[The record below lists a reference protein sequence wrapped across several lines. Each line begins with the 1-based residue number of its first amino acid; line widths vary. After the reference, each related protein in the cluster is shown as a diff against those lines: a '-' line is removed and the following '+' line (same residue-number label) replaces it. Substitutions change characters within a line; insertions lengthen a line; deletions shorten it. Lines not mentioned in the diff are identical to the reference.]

1 MHLQLG
7 QLLPHRIE
15 IAALDP
21 EVNREAVPCTKT
33 SVAPHNTAE
42 AMYSGLAFVQS
53 LGCSRAVL
61 QCQGNGISVSALEA
75 VTREA
80 GNSNP

>member
-53 LGCSRAVL
+53 LGCSR
-61 QCQGNGISVSALEA
+61 SSAMPRQWHFGEC
-75 VTREA
+75 A
-80 GNSNP
+80 GGGYP